1 MSGEWSAPELRELIR
16 VVSIGQSQV
25 HNGVTVMMLALE
37 LYADGFVVTFRV
49 LSDDSW
55 PVRDTPEQHVN
66 LEVDLGVTTSSGSE
80 YGGRKLAGSYS
91 FGADGCGADGWH
103 ARFLYQH
110 APALDASASW
120 VRIEVPALYWLKRL
134 PDPPYRAPA
143 HEITGP
149 WTFTVALPV

>member
-1 MSGEWSAPELRELIR
+1 MSGEWSRPELRELIG
-16 VVSIGQSQV
+16 VVPIAQSQV
-25 HNGVTVMMLALE
+25 HNGVTVIMLALE
-37 LYADGFVVTFRV
+37 LYADGFVVTSRV
-49 LSDDSW
+49 RSDDRW
-55 PVRDTPEQHVN
+55 PFADDPEQFAT
-66 LEVDLGVTTSSGSE
+66 LEVDLRVTTSSGSE
-80 YGGRKLAGSYS
+80 YGGRMLHQGFSS
-91 FGADGCGADGWH
+91 GADGWH
-103 ARFLYQH
+103 GRFAYQY